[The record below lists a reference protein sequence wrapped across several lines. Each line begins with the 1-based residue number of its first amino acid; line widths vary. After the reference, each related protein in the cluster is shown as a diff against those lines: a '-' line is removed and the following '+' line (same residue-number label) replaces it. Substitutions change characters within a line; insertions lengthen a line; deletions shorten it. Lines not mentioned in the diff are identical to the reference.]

1 MKLREIRNLV
11 ESTGDA
17 AFAVDRGGIIV
28 ASNKAAA
35 EMLGMEGPQ
44 MLGKRCGS
52 LIKGKDECGPVCGKD
67 CVVLQTARS
76 RRRIGNF
83 DLQIETRH
91 GPRWCNV
98 SVLIADEARA
108 FTLYSIHIIRP
119 IDVRKRLEMLVRDF
133 VVTRTGLPDDK
144 VTELIRSSRAPVQ
157 ANWLTT
163 REVAVLCMLAKGQS
177 SDRIAGECHISR
189 TTVNNH
195 IQHILRKMDAHTRLE
210 AIRKA
215 ERAGI
220 I

>member
-11 ESTGDA
+11 ESTGDV

-28 ASNKAAA
+28 ASNKAAV

-52 LIKGKDECGPVCGKD
+52 LIKGRDECGPVCGTD
-67 CVVLQTARS
+67 CVVLQAVRS
-76 RRRIGNF
+76 RRHIGNF
-83 DLQIETRH
+83 DLQIETKH
-91 GPRWCNV
+91 GPHWCNV
-98 SVLIADEARA
+98 SVLVADEAGA
-108 FTLYSIHIIRP
+108 LYAIHIIRP

-133 VVTRTGLPDDK
+133 VITRTGMTDDE
-144 VTELIRSSRAPVQ
+144 VTKLIRSSRAPVQ
-157 ANWLTT
+157 ANSLTT

-177 SDRIAGECHISR
+177 SDRIASECNISR

-195 IQHILRKMDAHTRLE
+195 IQHILHKMDAHTRLE
-210 AIRKA
+210 AIRRA